1 VDEGN
6 AVIVKYPTLRVDGIS
21 AETLY

>member
-6 AVIVKYPTLRVDGIS
+6 TVIVKYPTLRVDGIS